1 MISATKLPFLSVL
14 CLMAQIRANLNIM
27 LLEHYDQLTQLLMV
41 IPKLSLMFNA
51 IRLTLG

>member
-1 MISATKLPFLSVL
+1 MISVTKLPFLSFV
-14 CLMAQIRANLNIM
+14 CLMAQIRANLNII
-27 LLEHYDQLTQLLMV
+27 LLEHYDQLTKLLMV